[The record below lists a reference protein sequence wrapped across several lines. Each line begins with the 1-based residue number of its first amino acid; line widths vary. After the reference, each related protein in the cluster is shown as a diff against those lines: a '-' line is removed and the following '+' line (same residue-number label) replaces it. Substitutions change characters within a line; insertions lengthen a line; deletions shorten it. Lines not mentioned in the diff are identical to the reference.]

1 MKTFRLGTVID
12 IDCKDEEID
21 QISRDQASDDDI
33 SNLSESEKNVFR
45 EDASF
50 KARFTETVDRYES
63 EAQGQYYVGTDLT
76 PAQ

>member
-1 MKTFRLGTVID
+1 MKSFRCGTIID
-12 IDCKDEEID
+12 MDCEEEEID

-33 SNLSESEKNVFR
+33 SDLSESEKNVFR

-63 EAQGQYYVGTDLT
+63 EAQG
-76 PAQ
+76 